1 MDLSEKDDEKIV
13 FHIYI
18 LNSWPRKSQ
27 RQKWSASCRLTVT
40 FAFNIPLLSDR
51 ALFLIGVLYQIFS
64 HLDSNI
70 IDVYISQS
78 CWKNCFVYLYV
89 SLTNQYFDNETK

>member
-1 MDLSEKDDEKIV
+1 MLENLRSIFYKIDLSEKDDEKIV

-18 LNSWPRKSQ
+18 LNSWARKSQ
-27 RQKWSASCRLTVT
+27 RQKLSASCKLTVT

-70 IDVYISQS
+70 IDVYISPVVAACDEMS
-78 CWKNCFVYLYV
+78 DKR
-89 SLTNQYFDNETK
+89 